1 MSVNST
7 RKAKWHAKLGYAN
20 PPTQLRVKLDS
31 IKPNSTVG
39 AVDVVVERVYPILFM
54 EKRPDGSKVY
64 RNQRQ
69 EELIDYKYQMDMYN
83 DMDEGKF
90 KQSASC
96 NQAPL
101 ARANNKRNVCQL
113 LKIRLID
120 YCERNVTPKTSNHIF
135 FSKFFAKRKKLIN
148 KLKRLNVSNRVAKRE
163 RAKRKAK
170 RGTTSCHFKFVSHKS
185 KVSANCFSKFD
196 LTKNNN

>member
-1 MSVNST
+1 
-7 RKAKWHAKLGYAN
+7 
-20 PPTQLRVKLDS
+20 
-31 IKPNSTVG
+31 
-39 AVDVVVERVYPILFM
+39 
-54 EKRPDGSKVY
+54 
-64 RNQRQ
+64 
-69 EELIDYKYQMDMYN
+69 
-83 DMDEGKF
+83 MDEGKF

-170 RGTTSCHFKFVSHKS
+170 RRTTSCHFKFVSHKS
-185 KVSANCFSKFD
+185 KVSANFFSKFD
-196 LTKNNN
+196 LTKNTNKNCYDRSIYQDCLSVSLSTCRQTNFIFSNKINHNLSTNVAEFSSHIDRYVKFVIQTIFYY